1 MDNTLMA
8 CKRIMDSSSTSTSFM
23 LYMLFAHG
31 FKGFHVGHG
40 GMKSHTRMRL
50 SASPIEWK
58 AAMTPQN
65 LPIKEI

>member
-1 MDNTLMA
+1 
-8 CKRIMDSSSTSTSFM
+8 
-23 LYMLFAHG
+23 MLFAHG

-58 AAMTPQN
+58 AGMTPQN